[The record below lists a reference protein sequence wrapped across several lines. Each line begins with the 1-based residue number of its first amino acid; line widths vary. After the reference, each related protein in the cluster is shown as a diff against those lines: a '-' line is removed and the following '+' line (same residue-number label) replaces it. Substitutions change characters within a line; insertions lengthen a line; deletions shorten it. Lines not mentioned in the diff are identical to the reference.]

1 MGNFKSGFQS
11 LAQTTK
17 IWRIPIL
24 EFFNSIAQFKTLV
37 ISVQGVKRGQ
47 SLL

>member
-17 IWRIPIL
+17 ICRMPIL
-24 EFFNSIAQFKTLV
+24 EFFNSIELNIHTAYNSRDIL
-37 ISVQGVKRGQ
+37 
-47 SLL
+47 